1 MKVLHFSFPLNK
13 VQEYGG
19 QTTNALMWLPF
30 WNQTE
35 GNGVKRTEY
44 NLENYF
50 ICTWVFCLL
59 VCLNPFACLLAME
72 ARRGH
77 QDIRTGVTDG
87 CEPLY
92 GRWRSNLGPLEEQQ
106 MFSTMESFFQP
117 ATRLFVCL
125 VGWLDFNNLEIS
137 EVVCVFQ
144 VILYMEA

>member
-44 NLENYF
+44 NLENDF

-59 VCLNPFACLLAME
+59 VCLNPICMPP
-72 ARRGH
+72 GH
-77 QDIRTGVTDG
+77 GGQKGT
-87 CEPLY
+87 
-92 GRWRSNLGPLEEQQ
+92 LGH
-106 MFSTMESFFQP
+106 
-117 ATRLFVCL
+117 
-125 VGWLDFNNLEIS
+125 
-137 EVVCVFQ
+137 
-144 VILYMEA
+144 